1 MENGFVSF
9 KRIVALI
16 VCGIVLASYAAVV
29 FHVQS
34 IVKELESRV
43 EELESKVEELKL
55 ELEIKKLE
63 SYVHIMAYTQIGGS
77 SIRTN
82 TSAQE
87 MLRGWVRLAKDM
99 GFKGIAVNE
108 YELYLL
114 DDYLGEYLQL
124 IQRNN
129 PYVAICILWRD

>member
-1 MENGFVSF
+1 MSF
-9 KRIVALI
+9 KRVFALI
-16 VCGIVLASYAAVV
+16 FCGIVLAASYAAVV

-43 EELESKVEELKL
+43 EELESKVKELEL

-77 SIRTN
+77 SIRAN
-82 TSAQE
+82 ASAQE
-87 MLRGWVRLAKDM
+87 MLRGWIRLARGM

-114 DDYLGEYLQL
+114 GELL
-124 IQRNN
+124 H
-129 PYVAICILWRD
+129 D